1 MNPKVRYAK
10 AAVLLL
16 GAIAAGG
23 CDMLAEPD
31 AGWQVIGII
40 AWEPVDTPPQSAG
53 LVLHAAV
60 VAPDTVLAGVP
71 FTVTI
76 TTVGVN
82 ACWRQDG
89 AAVAMSSPGALLV
102 TPLDRVPAS
111 DGRGPQPC
119 TGSPLALPRTLQL
132 LISQPG
138 TATLR
143 VQGRRVVG
151 GDVAG
156 AATITLEQPI
166 VVL

>member
-10 AAVLLL
+10 VAVLLL
-16 GAIAAGG
+16 GAVAAGG
-23 CDMLAEPD
+23 CDMLTEPE
-31 AGWQVIGII
+31 AGWQVMGII
-40 AWEPVDTPPQSAG
+40 AWEPVDVPPQMALEPG
-53 LVLHAAV
+53 LHAV

-82 ACWRQDG
+82 ACWRPDG
-89 AAVAMSSPGALLV
+89 AAVGMSQGSLLV
-102 TPLDRVPAS
+102 TPLDRVLAS

-119 TGSPLALPRTLQL
+119 TGTPLALPRTLQL

-151 GDVAG
+151 GDVPG
-156 AATITLEQPI
+156 AATITLEHPI